1 MFKRIAKEQ
10 QRFVSSI
17 QRAEEFSVALDSA
30 LLNLVSI
37 KATPI
42 EELLE
47 QDNLK
52 RVAENLAHTSKYRDE
67 TTKLNMHAECSVF
80 SLNHFQT
87 FGLLVSARLGQ
98 GLEIPMNLNVFGCAH
113 VSSLN
118 SDVRYLSWGVKAGT
132 IPSDVFWEASD
143 YLEDYKKRARERL
156 SKAYPDDQVP
166 FKKIGNAD
174 GGQSVA
180 EFSKLFDDPFQY
192 WVPPRS

>member
-17 QRAEEFSVALDSA
+17 QRGEEFSVALDLAS
-30 LLNLVSI
+30 LNLVSLKDI
-37 KATPI
+37 PI

-87 FGLLVSARLGQ
+87 FGLLVSARLAQ
-98 GLEIPMNLNVFGCAH
+98 GLEIPMNLNMFGCEH
-113 VSSLN
+113 VTSLN
-118 SDVRYLSWGVKAGT
+118 SDVRYLSWGVKVGT

-156 SKAYPDDQVP
+156 SKVYPDD
-166 FKKIGNAD
+166 
-174 GGQSVA
+174 
-180 EFSKLFDDPFQY
+180 
-192 WVPPRS
+192 

>member
-156 SKAYPDDQVP
+156 SNAYPDDQVP

-174 GGQSVA
+174 GGQSVT
-180 EFSKLFDDPFQY
+180 EFSKLFDDPFH
-192 WVPPRS
+192 

>member
-17 QRAEEFSVALDSA
+17 QRGEEFSIALDLA
-30 LLNLVSI
+30 LLNLVSLKDI
-37 KATPI
+37 PL
-42 EELLE
+42 EDLLE

-87 FGLLVSARLGQ
+87 FGLLVSARLAQ
-98 GLEIPMNLNVFGCAH
+98 GLEIPMNLNMFGCAH
-113 VSSLN
+113 VTSLN

-143 YLEDYKKRARERL
+143 YLEDYKERARERL
-156 SKAYPDDQVP
+156 SKAYPDDLVP
-166 FKKIGNAD
+166 FKKIGSAD

-180 EFSKLFDDPFQY
+180 EFCKLFDDPFSY
-192 WVPPRS
+192 WVPPRN